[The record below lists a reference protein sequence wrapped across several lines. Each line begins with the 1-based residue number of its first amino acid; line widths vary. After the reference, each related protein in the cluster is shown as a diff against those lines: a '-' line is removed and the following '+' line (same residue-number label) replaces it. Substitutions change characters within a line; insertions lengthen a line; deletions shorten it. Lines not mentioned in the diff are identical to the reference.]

1 MKRYLSGA
9 MIVLAGGT
17 GIGLA
22 VAAEDHPSDPPAV
35 ADPAVESQPEDRGAG
50 ERLILVVGGA
60 FATREE
66 AGRAIHPFGELQ
78 GYYVAR
84 ADQFVGLADAI
95 GARSSDFVLV
105 SAFRTAQGAEEFASL
120 ARAAGDSAVIT
131 PRLENLGVEYVGLGQ
146 EAHPDGN
153 GPLTGP
159 LPGVSVP

>member
-1 MKRYLSGA
+1 MKRYLSAA
-9 MIVLAGGT
+9 MIVLTGT
-17 GIGLA
+17 GVGLA
-22 VAAEDHPSDPPAV
+22 LAAEEDPAGPPAV
-35 ADPAVESQPEDRGAG
+35 WDPSVESQPEGRGVG

-66 AGRAIHPFGELQ
+66 ATEAVQPFGELQ

-95 GARSSDFVLV
+95 GARASDFVLV
-105 SAFRTAQGAEEFASL
+105 SAFRTSQGAEEFASL
-120 ARAAGDSAVIT
+120 ARAAGDAAVVT
-131 PRLENLGVEYVGLGQ
+131 PRLENLGSEYVGLGQ
-146 EAHPDGN
+146 EAHPDGS